1 MALNN
6 SANDAFV
13 KEIPVNK
20 DNECVVLACAIKS
33 VEHRRL
39 LIRRVEFYQFRID
52 YAQAIFWA
60 IQKLVQEGY
69 EVTPDTILT
78 RAKSAPVKIFP
89 EFSDI
94 ENLVEKFDL
103 MPVKEY
109 EEIAINKLI
118 EDHTKAN
125 LLKNTFDVVLKKLV
139 DNTTTLGQIKDVYSE
154 LIKTIDKSA
163 LGVKNNYSTVSELTA
178 QFLSEKERAI
188 AKRTCGFDNLDKR
201 LSEGLKEKT
210 ITIVCGR
217 PGAGKSSFILS
228 MLKNLG
234 HMKIHTA
241 LHALEMHNMANMA
254 KLISANSLVPLSEV
268 VKQFSEMDEYTL
280 ECVKAEIALAQQN
293 KFLHMQDTPYSL
305 REIEDQIC
313 LLQDALNIE
322 YIPVAIDL
330 FGKIKDFRD
339 SDNYARDFDK
349 SLNYC
354 IDMVK
359 RLSIPLILAAQIS
372 REATKRTSYEKPKM
386 QDLKHSGALEEAGDL
401 ILGMYRPNY
410 DPEKVAKSN
419 SAKGIGDDF
428 VSQIMREKTEDP
440 WDIAKSYKEK
450 TVLTIKDFLAEVII
464 MKQRMGEVNVSEYFI
479 FDLNTTA
486 YRQMDDSF
494 KDMYL
499 AAERLE
505 PVMC

>member
-1 MALNN
+1 MAL
-6 SANDAFV
+6 SSTNDAFV
-13 KEIPVNK
+13 KEIPINK

-33 VEHRRL
+33 LEHRRIL
-39 LIRRVEFYQFRID
+39 LRRVEFYQFRIE
-52 YAQAIFWA
+52 YVQAVYWA

-69 EVTPDTILT
+69 EITLDTILT
-78 RAKSAPVKIFP
+78 RSKSAPVKVFP
-89 EFSDI
+89 EYSDL

-103 MPVKEY
+103 LPIKEY
-109 EEIAINKLI
+109 EEIAIAKLI
-118 EDHTKAN
+118 EDHTKAD
-125 LLKNTFDVVLKKLV
+125 LLKKTFDVVLKKLV
-139 DNTTTLGQIKDVYSE
+139 DNTTNLMQIKDVYSD
-154 LIKTIDKSA
+154 LIKTIDTKS
-163 LGVKNNYSTVSELTA
+163 LGVKNNYLTIA
-178 QFLSEKERAI
+178 DLTEQFESEKARAI
-188 AKRTCGFDNLDKR
+188 SRRTCGFDNLDKR

-228 MLKNLG
+228 MFKNLA
-234 HMKIHTA
+234 HMKIHSA

-254 KLISANSLVPLSEV
+254 KIISANSLVPLTEV
-268 VKQFSEMDEYTL
+268 VKQFSEMDDYTR
-280 ECVKAEIALAQQN
+280 EVVKAEIQLSKQN
-293 KFLHMQDTPYSL
+293 TFLHMQDKPYTL

-313 LLQDALNIE
+313 LLQDALKIE

-330 FGKIKDFRD
+330 FGKLKDFRD
-339 SDNYARDFDK
+339 SENYARDYDK
-349 SLNYC
+349 CLSYC

-359 RLSIPLILAAQIS
+359 RLNIPLVLAAQIS
-372 REATKRTSYEKPKM
+372 RESTKRSYDKPKM
-386 QDLKHSGALEEAGDL
+386 QDLKNSGALEEAGDL

-410 DPEKVAKSN
+410 DPEKAAKEKEKN
-419 SAKGIGDDF
+419 GLGDDF
-428 VSQIMREKTEDP
+428 VSQIMRDKEEDQ
-440 WDIAKSYKEK
+440 WDIAKSYKER

-486 YRQMDDSF
+486 YRQMDDQF
-494 KDMYL
+494 KEMYL